1 MRRIGVMGGTF
12 DPVHNGHLVA
22 ANEVGWVLGL
32 DEVIF
37 VPAGL
42 PWQKDASVL
51 APPQDRYQ
59 MTLLATA
66 ANPMFSVSRVDLDR
80 PGPTYTIDTLRD
92 LRAER
97 GRDTEF
103 FFIAGADAL
112 SGLRTWKEPDELLT
126 LARFVGCTRP
136 GHQLAGPVA
145 ADAADGL
152 FTLVEVPALE
162 ISSSTCRNRVR
173 AGLPLRYLVP
183 DPVALYIAEHGLYGL
198 TGGPAGP
205 RP

>member
-1 MRRIGVMGGTF
+1 MRRLGVMGGTF
-12 DPVHNGHLVA
+12 DPIHHGHLVA
-22 ANEVGWVLGL
+22 ANEVGCALEL

-37 VPAGL
+37 VPAGR

-51 APPQDRYQ
+51 APARHRYQ

-66 ANPMFSVSRVDLDR
+66 TNPLFSVSRVDVDR
-80 PGPTYTIDTLRD
+80 PGATYSVDTLRD

-97 GRDTEF
+97 GQDAEF

-136 GHQLAGPVA
+136 GHRLTGPVA
-145 ADAADGL
+145 ADAADGR

-162 ISSSTCRNRVR
+162 ISSSTCRDRVR

-183 DPVALYIAEHGLYGL
+183 DPVAGYIAERGLYGGRN
-198 TGGPAGP
+198 T
-205 RP
+205 